1 MYRIR
6 LEFPTHK
13 QYSTS
18 ALVQDAHT
26 HSACTQLLLRNI
38 HTVQLDE
45 CTILFE
51 SARDQS
57 YAVLALSGSSSYTV
71 RVLDDKS

>member
-6 LEFPTHK
+6 LEFPSHK
-13 QYSTS
+13 QFATS
-18 ALVQDAHT
+18 AQVQDAHT

-38 HTVQLDE
+38 HTVQLDAN
-45 CTILFE
+45 TIEFE

-71 RVLDDKS
+71 RVLDDQS